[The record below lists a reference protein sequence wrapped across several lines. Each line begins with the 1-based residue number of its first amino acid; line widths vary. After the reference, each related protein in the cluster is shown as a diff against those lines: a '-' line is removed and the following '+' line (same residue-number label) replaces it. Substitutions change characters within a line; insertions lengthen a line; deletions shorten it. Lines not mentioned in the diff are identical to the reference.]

1 MDSLVLKTIINSRL
15 AFQKLNNQIIKL
27 HQLLIT
33 MTKIIGIKYQQ
44 IKTNKMCIKIYLINR

>member
-15 AFQKLNNQIIKL
+15 AFQKLNNKIIKL
-27 HQLLIT
+27 HQLLII

-44 IKTNKMCIKIYLINR
+44 IKTNKMYIKIYLINR